1 MRIMQSY
8 IILKDLRF
16 YAYHGVGAQETQ
28 VGNEFVLDL
37 RLRMDWTRAIR
48 SDDVNDTLSYAEVYE
63 AVKDEMARRPSRLLE
78 HVAGRIARRLFQDFS
93 SLEEIELRLVKRN
106 PPMGADIEGAGVEL
120 RVQRGE
126 ED

>member
-48 SDDVNDTLSYAEVYE
+48 SDDVNDTLSYAEAYE
-63 AVKDEMARRPSRLLE
+63 AVKDEMARPSRLLE

-106 PPMGADIEGAGVEL
+106 PPMGADIEVAGVEL

>member
-1 MRIMQSY
+1 MQSY

-37 RLRMDWTRAIR
+37 RLRMDWTCAIR
-48 SDDVNDTLSYAEVYE
+48 SDDVNDALSYAEVYE
-63 AVKDEMARRPSRLLE
+63 AVKDEMARPSRLLE

>member
-37 RLRMDWTRAIR
+37 RLRMDWARAIR

-63 AVKDEMARRPSRLLE
+63 AVKDEMARPSRLLE

-120 RVQRGE
+120 RVHRGE

>member
-28 VGNEFVLDL
+28 VSNEFVLDL
-37 RLRMDWTRAIR
+37 RLRMDWARAIR
-48 SDDVNDTLSYAEVYE
+48 SDDVNDTLSYAEAYE
-63 AVKDEMARRPSRLLE
+63 AVKDEMARPSRLLE

>member
-1 MRIMQSY
+1 MQSY

-37 RLRMDWTRAIR
+37 RLRMDWTCAIR

-63 AVKDEMARRPSRLLE
+63 AVKDEMARPSRLLE

-106 PPMGADIEGAGVEL
+106 PSMGADIEGAGVEL

>member
-48 SDDVNDTLSYAEVYE
+48 SDDVNDTLSYAEAYE
-63 AVKDEMARRPSRLLE
+63 AVKDEMARPSRLLE

>member
-1 MRIMQSY
+1 MRIIQSY

-63 AVKDEMARRPSRLLE
+63 AVKDEMARPSRLLE

>member
-1 MRIMQSY
+1 MQSY

-63 AVKDEMARRPSRLLE
+63 AVKDEMARPSRLLE

-93 SLEEIELRLVKRN
+93 SLEEIELKLVKRN

>member
-37 RLRMDWTRAIR
+37 RLRMDWTCAIR

-63 AVKDEMARRPSRLLE
+63 AVKDEMTRPSRLLE

>member
-63 AVKDEMARRPSRLLE
+63 AVKDEMARPSRLLE

-93 SLEEIELRLVKRN
+93 SLEEIELKLVKRN

>member
-63 AVKDEMARRPSRLLE
+63 AVKDEMARPSRLLE

>member
-16 YAYHGVGAQETQ
+16 YAYHGVGAQETR

-37 RLRMDWTRAIR
+37 RLRMDWARAIR
-48 SDDVNDTLSYAEVYE
+48 SDDVNDTLSYAEAYE
-63 AVKDEMARRPSRLLE
+63 AVKDEMARPSRLLE

>member
-48 SDDVNDTLSYAEVYE
+48 SDDVNDTLSYAEAYE
-63 AVKDEMARRPSRLLE
+63 AVKDEMARPSRLLE

-106 PPMGADIEGAGVEL
+106 PPMGVDIEGAGVEL

>member
-37 RLRMDWTRAIR
+37 RLRLDWTRAIR
-48 SDDVNDTLSYAEVYE
+48 SDDVNDTLSYAEAYE
-63 AVKDEMARRPSRLLE
+63 AVKDEMARPSRLLE

>member
-37 RLRMDWTRAIR
+37 RLRMDWTCAIR
-48 SDDVNDTLSYAEVYE
+48 SDDVNDTLSYAEAYE
-63 AVKDEMARRPSRLLE
+63 AVKDEMARPSRLLE

>member
-28 VGNEFVLDL
+28 VGNGFVLDL

-63 AVKDEMARRPSRLLE
+63 AVKDEMARPSRLLE

>member
-1 MRIMQSY
+1 MQSY

-37 RLRMDWTRAIR
+37 RLRMDWARAIR

-63 AVKDEMARRPSRLLE
+63 AVKDEMARPSRLLE

>member
-37 RLRMDWTRAIR
+37 RLRMDWARAIR

-63 AVKDEMARRPSRLLE
+63 AVKDEMARPSRLLE

>member
-37 RLRMDWTRAIR
+37 RLRMDWTHAIR
-48 SDDVNDTLSYAEVYE
+48 SDDVNDTLSYAEAYE
-63 AVKDEMARRPSRLLE
+63 AVKDEMARPSRLLE

>member
-37 RLRMDWTRAIR
+37 RLRMDWTCAIR
-48 SDDVNDTLSYAEVYE
+48 SDDVNDALSYAEVYE
-63 AVKDEMARRPSRLLE
+63 AVKDEMARPSRLLE

>member
-37 RLRMDWTRAIR
+37 RLRMDWARAIR
-48 SDDVNDTLSYAEVYE
+48 SDDVNDTLSYAEAYE
-63 AVKDEMARRPSRLLE
+63 AVKDEMARPSRLLE

-106 PPMGADIEGAGVEL
+106 PPMGADIEGAGVE
-120 RVQRGE
+120 
-126 ED
+126 

>member
-37 RLRMDWTRAIR
+37 RLRMDWTRAIW

-63 AVKDEMARRPSRLLE
+63 AVKDEMARPSRLLE

>member
-37 RLRMDWTRAIR
+37 RLRMDWTRAIW

-63 AVKDEMARRPSRLLE
+63 AVKDEMARPSCLLE

>member
-1 MRIMQSY
+1 MQSY

-37 RLRMDWTRAIR
+37 RLRMDWTCAIR

-63 AVKDEMARRPSRLLE
+63 AVKDEMARPSRLLE

>member
-1 MRIMQSY
+1 MQSY

-37 RLRMDWTRAIR
+37 RLRMDWARAIR

-63 AVKDEMARRPSRLLE
+63 AVKDEMARPSRLLE

-120 RVQRGE
+120 RVHRGE

>member
-1 MRIMQSY
+1 MQSY

-63 AVKDEMARRPSRLLE
+63 AVKDEMARPSRLLE
-78 HVAGRIARRLFQDFS
+78 HVADRIARRLFQDFS

>member
-1 MRIMQSY
+1 MQSY

-48 SDDVNDTLSYAEVYE
+48 SDDVNDTLSYAEAYE
-63 AVKDEMARRPSRLLE
+63 AVKDEMARPSRLLE

>member
-1 MRIMQSY
+1 MQSY

-63 AVKDEMARRPSRLLE
+63 AVKDEMARPSRLLE

>member
-1 MRIMQSY
+1 M
-8 IILKDLRF
+8 
-16 YAYHGVGAQETQ
+16 
-28 VGNEFVLDL
+28 
-37 RLRMDWTRAIR
+37 
-48 SDDVNDTLSYAEVYE
+48 NDTLSYAEVYE
-63 AVKDEMARRPSRLLE
+63 AVKDEMARPSRLLE

>member
-63 AVKDEMARRPSRLLE
+63 AVKDEMARPSRLLE
-78 HVAGRIARRLFQDFS
+78 HVADRIARRLFQDFS

>member
-37 RLRMDWTRAIR
+37 RLRMDWTCAIR

-63 AVKDEMARRPSRLLE
+63 AVKDEMARPSRLLE

-106 PPMGADIEGAGVEL
+106 PSMGADIEGAGVEL

>member
-1 MRIMQSY
+1 MQSY

-37 RLRMDWTRAIR
+37 RLRMDWTCAIR
-48 SDDVNDTLSYAEVYE
+48 SDDVNDTRSYAGVYE
-63 AVKDEMARRPSRLLE
+63 AVKDEMARPSRLLE

>member
-1 MRIMQSY
+1 MRIIQSY

-48 SDDVNDTLSYAEVYE
+48 SDDVNDTLSYAEAYE
-63 AVKDEMARRPSRLLE
+63 AVKDEMARPSRLLE

>member
-37 RLRMDWTRAIR
+37 RLRMDWARAIR
-48 SDDVNDTLSYAEVYE
+48 SDDVNDTLSYAEAYE
-63 AVKDEMARRPSRLLE
+63 AVKDEMARPSRLLE

>member
-63 AVKDEMARRPSRLLE
+63 AVKDEMARPSRLLE
-78 HVAGRIARRLFQDFS
+78 HVVGRIARRLFQDFS

>member
-37 RLRMDWTRAIR
+37 RLRMDWTCAIR

-63 AVKDEMARRPSRLLE
+63 AVKDEMARPSRLLE

>member
-1 MRIMQSY
+1 MRIIQSY

-37 RLRMDWTRAIR
+37 RLRMDWTCAIR
-48 SDDVNDTLSYAEVYE
+48 SDDVNDTLSYAEAYE
-63 AVKDEMARRPSRLLE
+63 AVKDEMARPSRLLE
-78 HVAGRIARRLFQDFS
+78 HVVGRIARRLFQDFS

>member
-1 MRIMQSY
+1 MQSY

>member
-1 MRIMQSY
+1 MQSY

-63 AVKDEMARRPSRLLE
+63 AVKDEMARPSRLLE
-78 HVAGRIARRLFQDFS
+78 HVVGRIARRLFQDFS

>member
-37 RLRMDWTRAIR
+37 RLRMDWTCAIR
-48 SDDVNDTLSYAEVYE
+48 SDEVNDTLSYAEAYE
-63 AVKDEMARRPSRLLE
+63 AVKDEMARPSRLLE